1 LPNFATMSRKERIIV
16 FLLAAL
22 NFTHILDFM
31 IMMPLGNYLM
41 PYFSI
46 TPKGFSKL
54 VAAYSGSA
62 FLSGLLLA
70 FIVDRFDRKKT
81 LIWVYTGFVLGTLAC
96 GFAESYNM
104 LMAARIA
111 AGFFGGILG
120 GQVFSII
127 ADLFPYERRGM
138 AVGAVMAAFAVAAIV
153 GVPIS
158 LKIINLFNFDWRIPF
173 LLVGGVAFLLLP
185 VIMIVLPP
193 LNGHISGN
201 GNSKRFDAYAKVFR
215 NPSQLMALI
224 FTMLLMMVHFLII
237 PFITPY
243 LEFNRGYSKDQIP
256 YVYFAGGFASLIAAL
271 LLGRISDQL
280 GKFKVFTF
288 SVMASLVMVYG
299 ITNMPA
305 VPFSVILLFFVLWF
319 IFGTGRGVTAQAM
332 VTNIVEKEQQGS
344 YMVLNSS
351 AQHAGTSLASL
362 ISGFIVIESKSGK
375 IQRYEWVGYLS
386 IVVLLA
392 CFLLARSLFRHMD
405 KKAVG

>member
-1 LPNFATMSRKERIIV
+1 MSRKELIIV

-54 VAAYSGSA
+54 VAAYSASA

-153 GVPIS
+153 GVPVS

-193 LNGHISGN
+193 LNEHISGN
-201 GNSKRFDAYAKVFR
+201 GNNKRFDAYAKVFR

-224 FTMLLMMVHFLII
+224 FTMLLMMGHFLII

-256 YVYFAGGFASLIAAL
+256 YVYFAGGFASLLAAL

-392 CFLLARSLFRHMD
+392 CFLLARYLFRHMD
-405 KKAVG
+405 KKPVA